1 MTEAQVRHRLE
12 QRMDQLFKSLRKSAE
27 IARSIDSLIIEEGYS
42 LQEGDK
48 VDVLLTD
55 LFWGIRVARE
65 CIPDLAASLGLYPDN
80 LDF

>member
-12 QRMDQLFKSLRKSAE
+12 HRMDQLFNSLRKSAE
-27 IARSIDSLIIEEGYS
+27 IARSIDSLIMEEDYS

-55 LFWGIRVARE
+55 LFWGIHRKR
-65 CIPDLAASLGLYPDN
+65 L
-80 LDF
+80 